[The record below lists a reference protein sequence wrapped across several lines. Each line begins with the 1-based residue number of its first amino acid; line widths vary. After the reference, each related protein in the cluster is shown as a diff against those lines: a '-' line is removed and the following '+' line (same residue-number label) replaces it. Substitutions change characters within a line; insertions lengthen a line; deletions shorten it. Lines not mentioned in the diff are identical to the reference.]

1 MRLEEG
7 EGVEEEELK
16 SKFKVKS
23 ESKKRKVKI
32 NKAQNQSQ
40 IQGPYSGCRLSKQGT
55 DGVRKRK
62 GGEKWKTGGSCEVQ
76 YKYSGEKWRQ
86 LANNAHW
93 RKALQRQVLWSKAP
107 CRKVQWRKAPEL
119 WQIMV
124 SCCSQEAADLMMSPI
139 QPSGG
144 QRWGDIQT
152 WKFKGCIFQPGESES
167 LLVITSNIDIYK
179 CQCKQVFSQG
189 KVLLK
194 VTAK

>member
-1 MRLEEG
+1 MHRG
-7 EGVEEEELK
+7 ERRCK
-16 SKFKVKS
+16 DQY
-23 ESKKRKVKI
+23 
-32 NKAQNQSQ
+32 N
-40 IQGPYSGCRLSKQGT
+40 
-55 DGVRKRK
+55 
-62 GGEKWKTGGSCEVQ
+62 GEKVN
-76 YKYSGEKWRQ
+76 SGRV
-86 LANNAHW
+86 A
-93 RKALQRQVLWSKAP
+93 
-107 CRKVQWRKAPEL
+107 EL

>member
-1 MRLEEG
+1 M
-7 EGVEEEELK
+7 K
-16 SKFKVKS
+16 SD
-23 ESKKRKVKI
+23 
-32 NKAQNQSQ
+32 KAENQSQ

-107 CRKVQWRKAPEL
+107 CRKVQWRKAPYNGEMVKSGRVAEL

-167 LLVITSNIDIYK
+167 LLVIISNKDIYK